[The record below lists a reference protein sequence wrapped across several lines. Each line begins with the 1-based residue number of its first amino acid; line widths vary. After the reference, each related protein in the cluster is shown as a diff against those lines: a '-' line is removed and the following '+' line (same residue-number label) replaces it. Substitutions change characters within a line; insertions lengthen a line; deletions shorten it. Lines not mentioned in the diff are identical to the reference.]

1 MKNKLEKLFL
11 HPFEDHSDRA
21 MLMVGL
27 LAFGL
32 MIVISYVGN
41 IVFDGIIQTHLAAS
55 EGWKIVL
62 GNISNV
68 SILTLGMYGI
78 AKILYPAVRL
88 LDIFNNVL
96 IARIPLLFV
105 GLVTIPMQS
114 LLPASDLSPDAVLA
128 YFENLDTLQMLGIAA
143 LAVVVLALLVYFF
156 YLLVVGV
163 KHSINSKKA
172 AHGFI
177 IVLAIL
183 LLDVLATFVYRSWF
197 L

>member
-1 MKNKLEKLFL
+1 MKNKLEKLCF
-11 HPFEDHSDRA
+11 HPFEDHSDSA

-32 MIVISYVGN
+32 MIVVSYLGN

-55 EGWKIVL
+55 EGWKIIL

-68 SILTLGMYGI
+68 GILTLGMYGI

-88 LDIFNNVL
+88 LDILNNVL
-96 IARIPLLFV
+96 IARIPLLFL
-105 GLVTIPMQS
+105 GLLTIPMQS
-114 LLPASDLSPDAVLA
+114 LLPASDLTKDQVFA
-128 YFENLDTLQMLGIAA
+128 YFDNLNTLQMLGLSAM
-143 LAVVVLALLVYFF
+143 AVAVLALLIYFF

-172 AHGFI
+172 AHGFV
-177 IVLAIL
+177 IVLATL